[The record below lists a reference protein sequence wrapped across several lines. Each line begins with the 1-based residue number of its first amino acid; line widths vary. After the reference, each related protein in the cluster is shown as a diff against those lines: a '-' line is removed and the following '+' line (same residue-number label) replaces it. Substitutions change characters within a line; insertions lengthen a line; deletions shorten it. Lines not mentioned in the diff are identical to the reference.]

1 MATPKKFGNQGKVSR
16 GCPKKFGAQ
25 IRVVNDR
32 FAADA

>member
-1 MATPKKFGNQGKVSR
+1 MATPKKFGNQEKVSR
-16 GCPKKFGAQ
+16 GCPKKFRTQ